1 MKTKLCCLAVT
12 LSATIV
18 MGSGSTLLAA
28 EGYTVDS
35 QGQTVT
41 SGFGECVQTGT
52 WTSDL
57 SIPECDPAL
66 AARLEAERLAAEDAR
81 RAAEMAA
88 LERSAPVT
96 TLRISDKSNV
106 MFKFDSAML
115 TPAAARD
122 LNDVLSQIH
131 GLDDVEGIEIVGH
144 TDSTGPDSYNQ
155 SLSERRA
162 ESVRRFLESR
172 GVAGFLMESRGK
184 GETEPV
190 ADNSSREGRARNRRV
205 DILVSGDVV
214 E

>member
-1 MKTKLCCLAVT
+1 MKTRLCCLAVT

-96 TLRISDKSNV
+96 MLRISDKRNV
-106 MFKFDSAML
+106 MFEFDSAML
-115 TPAAARD
+115 TPAATRD
-122 LNDVLSQIH
+122 LDDVLSQIH
-131 GLDDVEGIEIVGH
+131 GLDDVEGIEIIGH
-144 TDSTGPDSYNQ
+144 TDNTGPDSYNQ

-172 GVAGFLMESRGK
+172 GVDGSLMESRGK
-184 GETEPV
+184 GETDPV
-190 ADNSSREGRARNRRV
+190 ADNGSREGRARNRRV
-205 DILVSGDVV
+205 DILVSGDVA